1 MNDVMVG
8 AIRLTDVPASGFV
21 GFGTSG
27 FGLADFDYIMLS

>member
-1 MNDVMVG
+1 MVG
-8 AIRLTDVPASGFV
+8 GILMTGVPDSGFV